1 MKCAETKILIAK
13 ALGKRE
19 GGRGV
24 EWQEERGRGDRN
36 LCIIIM
42 TGLGKAKQVKSEE
55 KKAPKRSETKLM
67 RPWLSAAR
75 VNK

>member
-1 MKCAETKILIAK
+1 MKCAETKILIAN

-19 GGRGV
+19 GGESVG
-24 EWQEERGRGDRN
+24 ERGRGGRN

-55 KKAPKRSETKLM
+55 KKEPKRSETKLL